1 MPLSNINLLIL
12 DVDGVLTDGG
22 IIRDDNGL
30 QIKRFH
36 VRDGAGIV
44 LWRRLNK
51 DVAIIT
57 GKESEVV
64 SHRAQE
70 LGIEHVF
77 QNVGNK
83 LEAYDQLK
91 DELGISDDQI
101 AYVGDD
107 LPDLPVMRRVAV
119 PIAVADAVEEVR
131 AQAKYVTKYP
141 GGYGAVRDAI
151 EFLCKEQGLWQQV
164 LDRYL

>member
-1 MPLSNINLLIL
+1 MSLPTVSLLLL

-22 IIRDDNGL
+22 IIRDDAGQ

-44 LWRRLNK
+44 LWRRLQK
-51 DVAIIT
+51 EVAIIT
-57 GKESEVV
+57 GKESNVV
-64 SHRAQE
+64 ALRAEE
-70 LGIEHVF
+70 LGIEHVY

-83 LEAYDQLK
+83 LEVYDQIK
-91 DELGISDDQI
+91 DELGVKDTEI
-101 AYVGDD
+101 AYIGDD

-119 PIAVADAVEEVR
+119 PIAVADAAEEVR
-131 AQAKYVTKYP
+131 AIAKYVTKYP

-151 EFLCKEQGLWQQV
+151 EFMCKEMGVWQQV
-164 LDRYL
+164 LDRYM

>member
-1 MPLSNINLLIL
+1 MSLPNISLLIL

-22 IIRDDNGL
+22 IIRDDAGQ

-44 LWRRLNK
+44 LWKRLQK

-57 GKESEVV
+57 GKESNVV
-64 SHRAQE
+64 ALRAEE
-70 LGIEHVF
+70 LSIQHVY
-77 QNVGNK
+77 QNIGNK
-83 LEAYDQLK
+83 LEAYDQIK
-91 DELGISDDQI
+91 DELGVKDAES
-101 AYVGDD
+101 AYIGDD

-119 PIAVADAVEEVR
+119 PIAVADAAEEVR
-131 AQAKYVTKYP
+131 AVAKYVTKYP

-151 EFLCKEQGLWQQV
+151 EFLCKEMGVWQQV
-164 LDRYL
+164 LDRYM